1 MDVSNRPSYPG
12 PFGGDFT
19 MPPFDP
25 ARENVEAML
34 RPGRVPPPDVSV
46 SADEEAA
53 LRTGIGR
60 VDMEIRWLARLDDQG
75 KLRLWRSWTGFEIYR
90 ATFERRANGLHA
102 TELFVESS
110 PERFGTEPAE
120 GHGAR
125 FAETLEHCLSLIMPR
140 G

>member
-1 MDVSNRPSYPG
+1 MGEPGRPKYRG
-12 PFGGDFT
+12 PFGADFT

-34 RPGRVPPPDVSV
+34 RPMSLAPPDVSL

-53 LRTGIGR
+53 LRIGVGR
-60 VDMEIRWLARLDDQG
+60 VDMEIRWLAWLDDQDA
-75 KLRLWRSWTGFEIYR
+75 LRLWRSWTGFEIYR
-90 ATFERRANGLHA
+90 AIFEQRANALEA
-102 TELFVESS
+102 TALLVESS

-120 GHGAR
+120 DHGAR
-125 FAETLEHCLSLIMPR
+125 FAETLGHCLSLIMPR